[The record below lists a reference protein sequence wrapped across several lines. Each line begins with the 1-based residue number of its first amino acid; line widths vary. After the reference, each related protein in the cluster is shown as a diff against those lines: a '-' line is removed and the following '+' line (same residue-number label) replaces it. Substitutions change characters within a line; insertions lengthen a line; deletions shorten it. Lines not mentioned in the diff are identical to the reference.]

1 MSLKESVDTAVL
13 PYLQGG
19 GEMGKLIR
27 SIDWSQTPIGPAES
41 WPATLKIAVGILL
54 STPFPMYI
62 AWGSEYIQL
71 YNDGYRPILGAAK
84 HPQAMGISTCE
95 TFPEIYHIVGPM
107 FDDVMKGNPVWAPNF
122 MYVLERNGFPEECF
136 FDFSYS
142 PIRDENGEIGGVLV
156 TVIESTEKIK
166 AVNNAEKAKQKLE
179 LAQAETTRQRDRL
192 NQFLMQAPAGICVLD
207 GPEFIF
213 ELVNPLYQQLF
224 PGRDL
229 LGKPVIE
236 AIPETKGQPIMEIL
250 QNVYTTGKTFEGNQL
265 LIPLAR
271 TDDGPVEDR
280 YFNFIYQARLDNDND
295 KVDGI
300 LVFVF
305 EVTEMVLADREL
317 SKIQD
322 SLKMAITS
330 AQLGTFDMD
339 LKKGTMDWD
348 LRCRTLFGISHN
360 EPVTYEKDF
369 LPGLHPEDRERV
381 EILIRNVFVKSLTNG
396 DYDVEY
402 RTIGAEDKKQRWV
415 RAMGKAYFDE
425 NDVPLRFV
433 GSVIDI
439 TQLKAQEEQ
448 KDEFISIASHELK
461 TPLTSIKAFN
471 QLMSRTND
479 GEKLQGFVQKS
490 GDHIMRLEKLITDLL
505 DVTKIKA
512 GKMNYVMQPFNFRQL
527 LEDSIESVQ
536 LTTPTHLV
544 TLEMD
549 DDITYTGDQLRL
561 EQVVN
566 NFLNNAVKYS
576 PDSNKIIVK
585 CRLELDNI
593 IVSVQDFGIGIAP
606 ESLNRLFERY
616 YRVDNTAM
624 RFQGLGL
631 GLFISSEILKRH
643 QGSFWIESELGKGAT
658 FFFRLPLSGN
668 KKPMPVKNSD
678 TWYHDSTITIIYNN
692 AKSRLDVDWTGFQ
705 NLESVQHGCRL
716 ILKMMQINNVYKII
730 NDNTHVLGSWSEA
743 VEWTGNEWFPMMEK
757 AGLKYFALIYSP
769 SVFSQLSARKSMDV
783 GIGNIT
789 AQYFTEIKLAEEWV
803 DSCVV

>member
-1 MSLKESVDTAVL
+1 MSLKESVDIAVL

-236 AIPETKGQPIMEIL
+236 AIPETKGQPIIEIL
-250 QNVYTTGKTFEGNQL
+250 QNVYTAGKTFEGNQL

-280 YFNFIYQARLDNDND
+280 YFNFIYQARLDNNND

>member
-280 YFNFIYQARLDNDND
+280 YFNFIYQARLDNNND

-305 EVTEMVLADREL
+305 EVTEMVLAGREL

-536 LTTPTHLV
+536 LTAPSHLV
-544 TLEMD
+544 TLEMN

-678 TWYHDSTITIIYNN
+678 TWYHDSTITIIYNK